1 MGPTPPRQ
9 RAGPRV
15 AAVTRR
21 SADFVDYGK
30 QPLPR
35 SVVEDVAWE
44 LGVSRATLYR
54 LIELYKTFGTVDVL
68 QPSATGRRSGTWVL
82 PKATEQIIEE
92 TIHNVYLKPT
102 RPTLTHLVDCV
113 HARCTE
119 EGVAPPYRRTVRARV
134 KAIDIRVRGQRR
146 GERDIVKAT
155 KQSLGNMQLA
165 VRLRSCRSIIQKS
178 TSSLSTN

>member
-1 MGPTPPRQ
+1 MEHGSTDEVDTARAARWAEGCRRHEAIRQ
-9 RAGPRV
+9 L
-15 AAVTRR
+15 
-21 SADFVDYGK
+21 VDRHK

-68 QPSATGRRSGTWVL
+68 QPGATGRKSGTWVL

-92 TIHNVYLKPT
+92 TIRNVYLKPT

-119 EGVAPPYRRTVRARV
+119 EGVALPHRRTVRARV

-146 GERDIVKAT
+146 GNGI
-155 KQSLGNMQLA
+155 GNP
-165 VRLRSCRSIIQKS
+165 VSH
-178 TSSLSTN
+178 

>member
-68 QPSATGRRSGTWVL
+68 QPSATGRRSRTWVL

-102 RPTLTHLVDCV
+102 RPTLT
-113 HARCTE
+113 
-119 EGVAPPYRRTVRARV
+119 
-134 KAIDIRVRGQRR
+134 I
-146 GERDIVKAT
+146 
-155 KQSLGNMQLA
+155 
-165 VRLRSCRSIIQKS
+165 
-178 TSSLSTN
+178 LSTAYTPDALRRA

>member
-1 MGPTPPRQ
+1 MDDVSTDG
-9 RAGPRV
+9 AN
-15 AAVTRR
+15 AAKAARWAEGCRR
-21 SADFVDYGK
+21 HKAISRLVDYGK

-68 QPSATGRRSGTWVL
+68 QPSATRRRSGTWVL

-119 EGVAPPYRRTVRARV
+119 EGVAPSSPPN
-134 KAIDIRVRGQRR
+134 
-146 GERDIVKAT
+146 
-155 KQSLGNMQLA
+155 SP
-165 VRLRSCRSIIQKS
+165 RSCESNRHP
-178 TSSLSTN
+178 

>member
-1 MGPTPPRQ
+1 MDDVSTDGANAAKAARWAEGCRRQ
-9 RAGPRV
+9 
-15 AAVTRR
+15 RR

-54 LIELYKTFGTVDVL
+54 LIELYKTFGTVDEL

-92 TIHNVYLKPT
+92 TIHNVYSNP
-102 RPTLTHLVDCV
+102 HD
-113 HARCTE
+113 
-119 EGVAPPYRRTVRARV
+119 
-134 KAIDIRVRGQRR
+134 QR
-146 GERDIVKAT
+146 
-155 KQSLGNMQLA
+155 
-165 VRLRSCRSIIQKS
+165 
-178 TSSLSTN
+178 